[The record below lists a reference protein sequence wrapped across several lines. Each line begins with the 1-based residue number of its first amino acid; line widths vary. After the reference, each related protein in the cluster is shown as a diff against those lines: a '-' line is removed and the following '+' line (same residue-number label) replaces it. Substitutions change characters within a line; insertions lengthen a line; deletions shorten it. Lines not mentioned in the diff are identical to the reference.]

1 MPSISIAGWL
11 HIGFFGVMVP
21 WLAWRSRRLLHE
33 YSALPR
39 STHFVRV
46 IVQLLLFLVASLAV
60 AWVEDITVWPPWR
73 LRAMPLVLATVLVVV
88 GLVSMRP
95 VWRRSIERR
104 DLKARFFMPTTQRER
119 RLWAG
124 LSVAAGVSEEV
135 TYRGVLFALLV
146 VVTGSA
152 WIAAALSAVA
162 FGLSHAVQGWKA
174 AAAVMVIAL
183 LLQGLV
189 VLDGTLYPA
198 IAAHAMYD
206 WLAGLEHGRL
216 GEELGY
222 DEGGASPAGERD
234 FVSGTTA

>member
-21 WLAWRSRRLLHE
+21 WLAWRSRRLLDE

-39 STHFVRV
+39 STHFMRV
-46 IVQLLLFLVASLAV
+46 IMQLLLFLVASLAV
-60 AWVEDITVWPPWR
+60 AWAEGITVWPPWR
-73 LRAMPLVLATVLVVV
+73 LRAMPLVLATVLVVA

-95 VWRRSIERR
+95 IWRRSIERR

-146 VVTGSA
+146 MVTGNA
-152 WIAAALSAVA
+152 WIAAGLSAVA
-162 FGLSHAVQGWKA
+162 FGLSHAVQGWRA

-216 GEELGY
+216 GSELGY
-222 DEGGASPAGERD
+222 DDTATAG
-234 FVSGTTA
+234 TATA